1 LTLVLTL
8 VDGVKRPRVRSLLW
22 LTILEFR
29 YNSLLK
35 RTAPVRR
42 RGPYDSTLLGR
53 FGEEE
58 AMIIGVP
65 KEIKEV
71 EKRVGMT
78 PQGVD
83 ALVAHGHRVLVEKS
97 AGEGSGFSDQEYQ
110 KAGAIL
116 VEGGNDIWEGA
127 DMVVKV
133 KEPLEPEIS
142 LMWSGQVLFTYLHLA
157 ANRELTLKLME
168 RRIVGIGYETVQGQ
182 DGSLPL
188 LRPMSEIAGRASV
201 LAGGMCLEA
210 RHGGRGVLLCGA
222 SGVPPSKVVI
232 LGAGV
237 VGTNACKVA
246 LGIGARVS
254 ILDTHPERLSYLHD
268 ITQGHIATFISN
280 RMTIGEEIAGAD
292 LVIGAVLIP
301 GAHAPKLVTRPMLKK
316 MRPGSA
322 VVDVSVDQ
330 GGCFETTRPTTHE
343 NPTYVEEGIVHYCV
357 ANIPGAFPRTSTFA
371 LTNATFPYVLQIADK
386 GYEKA
391 MEENGA
397 LRKGLNLM
405 GGQIVHQAVADS
417 LGLKNPS

>member
-1 LTLVLTL
+1 VLERIS
-8 VDGVKRPRVRSLLW
+8 DKG
-22 LTILEFR
+22 
-29 YNSLLK
+29 
-35 RTAPVRR
+35 
-42 RGPYDSTLLGR
+42 DD
-53 FGEEE
+53 
-58 AMIIGVP
+58 MIIGVP
-65 KEIKEV
+65 KEIKDG

-83 ALVAHGHRVLVEKS
+83 ALVAHGHRVLVERG
-97 AGEGSGFSDQEYQ
+97 AGEGSGFSDQEYR

-116 VEGGNDIWEGA
+116 IERAKGVWGEADI
-127 DMVVKV
+127 VVKV
-133 KEPLEPEIS
+133 KEPLEPEFP
-142 LMWSGQVLFTYLHLA
+142 LMRPGQVLFTYLHLA
-157 ANRELTLKLME
+157 ADRELTLKLMD
-168 RRIVGIGYETVQGQ
+168 RRIIGIGYETVQGQ

-222 SGVPPSKVVI
+222 SGVPPAKVVI

-237 VGTNACKVA
+237 VGANACKVA

-254 ILDTHPERLSYLHD
+254 ILDIHPERLGYLHD

-280 RMTIGEEIAGAD
+280 RMTISEEIADAD

-301 GAHAPKLVTRPMLKK
+301 GAQAPKLVTRQMLKR

-322 VVDVSVDQ
+322 VVDISVDQ

-343 NPTYVEEGIVHYCV
+343 NPIYLEEGIVHYCV
-357 ANIPGAFPRTSTFA
+357 TNIPGAFPRTSTFA
-371 LTNATFPYVLQIADK
+371 LTNATFPYVHQIVDK

-391 MEENGA
+391 MGENEA
-397 LRKGLNLM
+397 LRKGLNVI
-405 GGQIVHQAVADS
+405 GGKVTCQAVAES
-417 LGLKNPS
+417 VGLPFVQNPFSP

>member
-1 LTLVLTL
+1 
-8 VDGVKRPRVRSLLW
+8 
-22 LTILEFR
+22 
-29 YNSLLK
+29 
-35 RTAPVRR
+35 
-42 RGPYDSTLLGR
+42 
-53 FGEEE
+53 
-58 AMIIGVP
+58 MIIGVP

-71 EKRVGMT
+71 ERRVGMT

-83 ALVAHGHRVLVEKS
+83 ALVAHGHRVLVERG
-97 AGEGSGFSDQEYQ
+97 AGEGSGFSDQEYR

-116 VEGGNDIWEGA
+116 VEKAKDVWNEAEI
-127 DMVVKV
+127 VVKV
-133 KEPLEPEIS
+133 KEPLEPEFP
-142 LMWSGQVLFTYLHLA
+142 LMRSGQVVFTYLHLA
-157 ANRELTLKLME
+157 ANRELTLELME
-168 RRIVGIGYETVQGQ
+168 RRVVGIGYETVQGQ

-222 SGVPPSKVVI
+222 SGVPPAKVVI

-237 VGTNACKVA
+237 VGANACKVA

-254 ILDTHPERLSYLHD
+254 ILDIHPEKLSYLHD

-292 LVIGAVLIP
+292 LVIGAVLVP
-301 GAHAPKLVTRPMLKK
+301 GAHAPKLVTRQMLKR

-322 VVDVSVDQ
+322 VVDISVDQ

-343 NPTYVEEGIVHYCV
+343 NPTYLEEGIVHYCV
-357 ANIPGAFPRTSTFA
+357 TNIPGAFPRTSTFA

-386 GYEKA
+386 GFEKA
-391 MEENGA
+391 MEENEA
-397 LRKGLNLM
+397 LRKGLNLID
-405 GGQIVHQAVADS
+405 GQVVYQAVAES
-417 LGLKNPS
+417 LGLKKPS

>member
-1 LTLVLTL
+1 M
-8 VDGVKRPRVRSLLW
+8 SL
-22 LTILEFR
+22 E
-29 YNSLLK
+29 
-35 RTAPVRR
+35 
-42 RGPYDSTLLGR
+42 
-53 FGEEE
+53 
-58 AMIIGVP
+58 MIIGVP
-65 KEIKEV
+65 KEIKNG

-83 ALVAHGHRVLVEKS
+83 ALISHHHRVLVEKG
-97 AGEGSGFSDQEYQ
+97 AGRGSGFSDHEYG

-116 VEGGNDIWEGA
+116 VDKANDIWDEA

-133 KEPLEPEIS
+133 KEPLELEFP
-142 LMWSGQVLFTYLHLA
+142 LMRPGQVLFTYLHLA
-157 ANRELTLKLME
+157 ADRELTLKLMD
-168 RRIVGIGYETVQGQ
+168 RRIVGVGYETVQGQ

-222 SGVPPSKVVI
+222 SGVPPAKVVI

-254 ILDTHPERLSYLHD
+254 ILDIHPERLSYLHD

-292 LVIGAVLIP
+292 LVIGGVLIP
-301 GAHAPKLVTRPMLKK
+301 GAQAPKLVNRQMLKR

-322 VVDVSVDQ
+322 IVDISVDQ

-343 NPTYVEEGIVHYCV
+343 NPTYIEEGIVHYCV
-357 ANIPGAFPRTSTFA
+357 SNIPGAFPRTSTFA
-371 LTNATFPYVLQIADK
+371 LTNATFPYVLQMADK
-386 GYEKA
+386 GYAKA
-391 MEENGA
+391 MAENEV
-397 LRKGLNLM
+397 LRKGLNLID
-405 GGQIVHQAVADS
+405 GKVVCQAVAETFGITFIQNPFIPPS
-417 LGLKNPS
+417 LKIPS

>member
-1 LTLVLTL
+1 
-8 VDGVKRPRVRSLLW
+8 
-22 LTILEFR
+22 
-29 YNSLLK
+29 
-35 RTAPVRR
+35 
-42 RGPYDSTLLGR
+42 
-53 FGEEE
+53 
-58 AMIIGVP
+58 MIIGVP
-65 KEIKEV
+65 KEIKDG

-83 ALVAHGHRVLVEKS
+83 ALVAHGHRVLVERT
-97 AGEGSGFSDQEYQ
+97 AGEGSGFSDQEYRE
-110 KAGAIL
+110 AGATL
-116 VEGGNDIWEGA
+116 VEGAKHVWGEAEI
-127 DMVVKV
+127 VVKV
-133 KEPLEPEIS
+133 KEPLEPEFP
-142 LMWSGQVLFTYLHLA
+142 LMRPDQVLFTYLHLA

-222 SGVPPSKVVI
+222 SGVPPAKVVI

-254 ILDTHPERLSYLHD
+254 ILDIHPERLAYLHD
-268 ITQGHIATFISN
+268 ITQGYIATFISN
-280 RMTIGEEIAGAD
+280 RMTVGEEIAGAD

-301 GAHAPKLVTRPMLKK
+301 GSHAPKLVTRQMLKR

-322 VVDVSVDQ
+322 VVDISVDQ

-343 NPTYVEEGIVHYCV
+343 NPTYIEEGIVHYCV
-357 ANIPGAFPRTSTFA
+357 TNIPGAFPRTSTFA

-386 GYEKA
+386 GYKKA
-391 MEENGA
+391 MEENAA
-397 LRKGLNLM
+397 LRKGLNVM
-405 GGQIVHQAVADS
+405 DGQVAYQAVAERFGLAFMQNPFSFRS
-417 LGLKNPS
+417 LKKPS